1 VEISARNQLKGVVT
15 EVKRGAV
22 SAEVVVDIGG
32 QSIAST
38 ITVGSLDRLG
48 LRAGDKVTAIIK
60 ASDVIIGK

>member
-1 VEISARNQLKGVVT
+1 MEISARNQLRGQVV

-38 ITVGSLDRLG
+38 ITVVSLDRLG

>member
-1 VEISARNQLKGVVT
+1 MEISARNQLKGVVT